1 MLPIR
6 DENPAPSRPWITWL
20 LIAASVAV
28 FSYEVVAYVEGGAP
42 ALSRILQAW
51 AFVPSRFFRSGGSP
65 AAWVTPLTAMFMHA
79 GWLHLGGN
87 MLYLWIFGD
96 NVEGRFGPWRFALF
110 YVTCGLV
117 ATAVQTALAPASDL
131 PLLGASGAIAGV
143 LGAYI
148 LLYPWNRITI
158 LVPLFFLFWTVN
170 IPAIIVIGW
179 WFIQQ
184 FFYGLGVLSDAAAGG
199 VAFWAHIGG
208 FFAGMLMILPFIG
221 RAYRRRPA
229 RYSYN
234 IPDDMSSRG

>member
-143 LGAYI
+143 LGAYL
-148 LLYPWNRITI
+148 LLYPRAKVVTLVFLIVYFEVTVLPASLVI
-158 LVPLFFLFWTVN
+158 LV
-170 IPAIIVIGW
+170 
-179 WFIQQ
+179 WFVLQLASSIT
-184 FFYGLGVLSDAAAGG
+184 GLGQMASGPGG
-199 VAFWAHIGG
+199 VAYFAHVGG
-208 FFAGMLMILPFIG
+208 FVAGMLLALPAWWG
-221 RAYRRRPA
+221 DRRGKTRFVGW
-229 RYSYN
+229 R
-234 IPDDMSSRG
+234 